1 MINVTTAINSHYP
14 NLDKKITKPVFN
26 SLVFTLNKLFHVDEI
41 NSFIENNNDL
51 ENFEFIERVFE
62 YLEIDY
68 RVSSNEKQ
76 NIPSSGRVIIIAN
89 HPLGALDSLAL
100 LKLIGEVRKDVKIVA
115 NDVLMQLSQLSS
127 LLLPVNNMT
136 KKTTTANVKLI
147 LEALNNEEA
156 VIIFPAGEVSRAR
169 PSGVKDV
176 SWNSGFLRF
185 ASKTKS
191 PILPVSINAKNSFT
205 FYSVSSVFKPAST
218 FLLPHEM
225 FKKRRSVL
233 NLKVGEIIPFEILE
247 QSSITRKTKA
257 KLLKKHLERIGK
269 GRKGVFKT
277 SKSIAHPESRQELK
291 AELKKAQILGQTKDK
306 KIIYLCE
313 YKKDSSL
320 MREIGRL
327 REFSFRKVGE
337 GSGAKRDLDKYDRY
351 YKHLVL
357 WDEDDLEVVGAYRL
371 GESKSM
377 ESYKDFYTSTL
388 ATFHEG
394 FGSYLQ
400 NSIELGRSFV
410 QPKYWGSRALDYLWQ
425 GIGAYL
431 RANPDVRYMFGPV
444 SLSDQ
449 YNHDAKRAIANLYL
463 THFGSE
469 EKLVSSNNCFDF
481 QKGSSEVLEIVK
493 GESYED
499 DFKAVKEYLSYS
511 NLSIPTLYK
520 QYSDVCE
527 KGGVKFL
534 DFGLDPDFGN
544 CIDGFIVVDIT
555 MLKESKRKR
564 YIGQ

>member
-1 MINVTTAINSHYP
+1 MINVSSAINAHYP
-14 NLDKKITKPVFN
+14 NLDKKITKTVYN
-26 SLVFTLNKLFHVDEI
+26 TLVFTLNKLFHVDEI
-41 NSFIENNNDL
+41 NSFIENNHDL

-62 YLEIDY
+62 HLEIDY
-68 RVSSNEKQ
+68 VSSSNEKQ
-76 NIPSSGRVIIIAN
+76 NIPSSGRVIIVSN

-136 KKTTTANVKLI
+136 KKTSSSNVKLI

-185 ASKTKS
+185 AEKTGS
-191 PILPVSINAKNSFT
+191 PVLPVSINAKNSIT

-218 FLLPHEM
+218 LLLPHEM

-233 NLKVGEIIPFEILE
+233 KLKVGEIIPFEVLD
-247 QSSITRKTKA
+247 QSSINRKTKT

-269 GRKGVFKT
+269 GRKGIFKT
-277 SKSIAHPESRQELK
+277 QKCIAHPESRQELK
-291 AELKKAQILGQTKDK
+291 SELKKAQVLGKTKDN

-313 YKKDSSL
+313 YSKDSSL

-337 GSGAKRDLDKYDRY
+337 GSGAKRDLDKYDKY

-357 WDEDDLEVVGAYRL
+357 WDEDDLEVVGAYRI
-371 GESKSM
+371 GESKGM
-377 ESYKDFYTSTL
+377 ESYRGFYTSTL

-394 FGSYLQ
+394 FGKYLQ
-400 NSIELGRSFV
+400 SSIELGRSFV

-449 YNHDAKRAIANLYL
+449 YNMDAKRVIAHLYL
-463 THFGSE
+463 THFGTDK
-469 EKLVSSNNCFDF
+469 KLVTSNNRFDVT
-481 QKGSSEVLEIVK
+481 KGTPEVLEIVK
-493 GESYED
+493 GDNYDE
-499 DFKAVKEYLSYS
+499 DFKAVREYLSYS

-527 KGGVKFL
+527 EGGVKFL
-534 DFGLDPDFGN
+534 DFGVDPDFGN
-544 CIDGFIVVDIT
+544 CVDGFIVVDIT
-555 MLKESKRKR
+555 KLKESKRKR
-564 YIGQ
+564 YIG

>member
-1 MINVTTAINSHYP
+1 MINVSTAINAHYP
-14 NLDKKITKPVFN
+14 NLDKKITKPIYN
-26 SLVFTLNKLFHVDEI
+26 GLVYTLNKLFHVDEI
-41 NSFIENNNDL
+41 NSFIENNQDI

-62 YLEIDY
+62 HLEIDY
-68 RVSSNEKQ
+68 ITSSNEKQ
-76 NIPSSGRVIIIAN
+76 NIPSSGRVVIIAN

-115 NDVLMQLSQLSS
+115 NDVLMQLTQLSS

-136 KKTTTANVKLI
+136 KKTTSSNVKLI
-147 LEALNNEEA
+147 LDALNNEEA
-156 VIIFPAGEVSRAR
+156 VIVFPAGEVSRAR

-185 ASKTKS
+185 AEKTKS
-191 PILPVSINAKNSFT
+191 PILPVSINAKNSFA

-218 FLLPHEM
+218 LLLPHEM
-225 FKKRRSVL
+225 FKKKRSVL
-233 NLKVGEIIPFEILE
+233 KLKVGEVVSFETLE
-247 QSSITRKTKA
+247 QSSINRKTKT

-269 GRKGVFKT
+269 GKKGIFKT
-277 SKSIAHPESRQELK
+277 LKSIAHPESRQELK
-291 AELKKAQILGQTKDK
+291 YELKKAQILGRTKDN
-306 KIIYLCE
+306 KIIYLCD

-327 REFSFRKVGE
+327 REYSFRKVGE
-337 GSGAKRDLDKYDRY
+337 GSGSKRDLDKYDKY

-357 WDEDDLEVVGAYRL
+357 WDEDDLEVVGAYRI
-371 GESKSM
+371 GESRTM
-377 ESYKDFYTSTL
+377 EDYRGFYTSTL

-394 FGSYLQ
+394 FGKYLN

-425 GIGAYL
+425 GIGAYIK
-431 RANPDVRYMFGPV
+431 ANPETKYMFGPV

-449 YNHDAKRAIANLYL
+449 YNDDAKRVIAHLYL
-463 THFGSE
+463 THFGCD
-469 EKLVSSNNCFDF
+469 EKLVTSNNRFDI
-481 QKGSSEVLEIVK
+481 QTGNPEVLEIVA
-493 GESYED
+493 GLSYED
-499 DFKAVKEYLSYS
+499 DLKSVREYLSYS

-534 DFGLDPDFGN
+534 DFGVDPDFGN
-544 CIDGFIVVDIT
+544 CVDGFIMVDIS
-555 MLKESKRKR
+555 MIKESKRKR
-564 YIGQ
+564 YIS

>member
-1 MINVTTAINSHYP
+1 MINISTAINAHYP
-14 NLDKKITKPVFN
+14 NLDKKITKPVFDT
-26 SLVFTLNKLFHVDEI
+26 LVFSLNKLFHVEEI
-41 NSFIENNNDL
+41 NSFIQNNQDL

-62 YLEIDY
+62 HLEIDY
-68 RVSSNEKQ
+68 LTSSNEKQ

-100 LKLIGEVRKDVKIVA
+100 LKLVGEVRRDVKIVA
-115 NDVLMQLSQLSS
+115 NDVLMQLTQLSP

-136 KKTTTANVKLI
+136 NKTTSGNVKLI
-147 LEALNNEEA
+147 YEALNNEEA

-185 ASKTKS
+185 AERTNS

-205 FYSVSSVFKPAST
+205 FYSVSSIFKPAST
-218 FLLPHEM
+218 LLLPHEM
-225 FKKRRSVL
+225 FKKRKSVL
-233 NLKVGEIIPFEILE
+233 KLKVGELVAFETLE
-247 QSSITRKTKA
+247 QSGINRKTKT

-269 GRKGVFKT
+269 GKKGIFKT
-277 SKSIAHPESRQELK
+277 SRSIAHPESRQELK
-291 AELKKAQILGQTKDK
+291 MELKNSEVLGKTKDN

-327 REFSFRKVGE
+327 REYSFRKVGE
-337 GSGAKRDLDKYDRY
+337 GSGSKRDLDKYDKY

-357 WDEDDLEVVGAYRL
+357 WDEDDLEVVGAYRI
-371 GESKSM
+371 GESRTM
-377 ESYKDFYTSTL
+377 EDYRGFYTSTL

-394 FGSYLQ
+394 FGAYLKD
-400 NSIELGRSFV
+400 SIELGRSFV

-431 RANPDVRYMFGPV
+431 RANPEVRYMFGPV

-449 YNHDAKRAIANLYL
+449 YNMDAKRVIAHLYL
-463 THFGSE
+463 THFGTK
-469 EKLVSSNNCFDF
+469 EKLVTSNNRFDV
-481 QKGSSEVLEIVK
+481 KMGNAEVLEIVK
-493 GESYED
+493 GESYDED
-499 DFKAVKEYLSYS
+499 LKAVREYLSYS

-520 QYSDVCE
+520 QYSDICE
-527 KGGVKFL
+527 EGGVKFL
-534 DFGLDPDFGN
+534 DFGVDPDFGN
-544 CIDGFIVVDIT
+544 CVDGFIVVDIT
-555 MLKESKRKR
+555 KLKESKRKR
-564 YIGQ
+564 YIG